1 MREERYNSPRFLYKY
16 SAKTNQ
22 QILTNLIF
30 IIMKNRIFLAILLA
44 CALMACSNSTPKYV
58 GNTYEGSIG
67 YGTLTYQFLDLN
79 EFRVDIV
86 LTVLISAMRAL
97 LYYALNAIVKIL
109 LSALHAKISHVLNMY
124 TVARSAT
131 RNVSV

>member
-1 MREERYNSPRFLYKY
+1 MRISVLSVVKHARYFDSVLN
-16 SAKTNQ
+16 
-22 QILTNLIF
+22 
-30 IIMKNRIFLAILLA
+30 AI
-44 CALMACSNSTPKYV
+44 C
-58 GNTYEGSIG
+58 
-67 YGTLTYQFLDLN
+67 
-79 EFRVDIV
+79 DIV